1 MDLMGFEVDHTSVKT
16 VPSEYTADTQAM
28 MRWIYQAEFW
38 VATKRV
44 DSAKLPGAEGNIY

>member
-1 MDLMGFEVDHTSVKT
+1 MDLMGFEIDYTSLKT
-16 VPSEYTADTQAM
+16 VPSEYTADTEAM

-44 DSAKLPGAEGNIY
+44 GSPGVAHSIH

>member
-44 DSAKLPGAEGNIY
+44 DPARLPGAEGNIY